1 MTPKTESRIQQE
13 IVQWFRNNYCLKHHN
28 PKCEIFSVPN
38 ERSNVKEQSRMIA
51 TGLKAGVADLI
62 VLLPNGKTVFIECK
76 DEKGRQSDKQ
86 ISFEQSV
93 SNLGFEY
100 FVVRSLEDFQKIAL
114 SFNYLFVNL

>member
-1 MTPKTESRIQQE
+1 MIPKTESRIQQE
-13 IVQWFRNNYCLKHHN
+13 IVQWFRNNYCLKHHT

-38 ERSNVKEQSRMIA
+38 ERSNVKEQTRMIS
-51 TGLKAGVADLI
+51 TGLKSGVADLI

-76 DEKGRQSDKQ
+76 DEKGRQSERQ
-86 ISFEQSV
+86 IMFEESV
-93 SNLGFEY
+93 VSLGFQY